1 MATKDWKYK
10 PENISHLTNKKE
22 PVWIKEN
29 KRVEIFKDH
38 NGNYSVSVPNNKY
51 YADNKS
57 DAIKWAKAY
66 MRKH

>member
-1 MATKDWKYK
+1 MELKDWKYK

-38 NGNYSVSVPNNKY
+38 NGNY
-51 YADNKS
+51 
-57 DAIKWAKAY
+57 
-66 MRKH
+66 